1 MDTLTP
7 RQRSKQMALVRSK
20 DTAPELTVRR
30 IVHRLGYRYRLHV
43 ASLPGCPDLVFPSRQ
58 KVIFVHGCFW
68 HQHRCR
74 RGRRMPGTHVD
85 YWRTKLTR
93 NKQRD
98 AAHRRKLR
106 RNGWRVLTLWE
117 CQLKP
122 SQREAL
128 LDRLVAFLE

>member
-1 MDTLTP
+1 MDTLT
-7 RQRSKQMALVRSK
+7 RRERSKQMALVRSK

-74 RGRRMPGTHVD
+74 RGRRMPSTRVD
-85 YWRTKLTR
+85 YWRKKLNR

-98 AAHRRKLR
+98 AAHRRRLR
-106 RNGWRVLTLWE
+106 REGWRVLTLWE
-117 CQLKP
+117 CQLKT
-122 SQREAL
+122 SQREGL
-128 LDRLVAFLE
+128 VDRLLEFLE